1 MDADRWKEIS
11 ALYAAALERPPA
23 ERGPF
28 VVAMCGDDLE
38 LREQVELLLADHD
51 DAQHS
56 LTAPAAE
63 VLARTLAA
71 ETVSL
76 VGRQLGA
83 YRIDA
88 PLGSGGM
95 GEVYRATDTRLHR
108 TVALK
113 ILPSQVRD
121 DPALRQRFERE
132 AQAIAALRHP
142 HICVLHDV
150 GHAEGID
157 YLVLE
162 LLEGETIAER
172 LRRGPLP
179 IDEAL
184 RYGLEIAE
192 ALGAIHR
199 QGTVHRDLKPG
210 NVMLTEPGAKLLDFG
225 LAKVREIAT
234 AGTAGGPSPSVSPS
248 MGTSTAAGTLPYMTP
263 EQFARREVD
272 HRSDI
277 FAFGTLLYEML
288 TGRKAFDGTSRDE
301 IVAAIR
307 DSHPPPLPAS
317 FESTAPG
324 VNALIDRCLRKNP
337 DERWQDAAV
346 MAKDLRRIAENA
358 ARRAA
363 PSGHRRRM
371 VAAIGGIL
379 LAAIVALWVG
389 GRDQDS
395 TLSSGGPLVVGA
407 TRQLSGNDEI
417 EMDPAISPNG
427 ELIAYSA
434 GRGNNFRIVI
444 RSLTSDSVLPAPS
457 YAGAQFHPHWSP
469 DGSRLLYFTRD
480 GVFVSSVDGGE
491 PARIAAPGEH
501 KGVYATSFPGSQ
513 VTGAAWSPAGDE
525 IAVAYG
531 GLLMGIA
538 TDGRRRQITEHGYE
552 LHWCDWSSTGWIA
565 CTSGNPHLSAFGPN
579 LGNRAPSA
587 IVLVRA
593 ADGQVVEV
601 AQRTTLNRSPVWSAD
616 GRGLYFVSER
626 EGPGDV
632 YRVEI
637 GENGAPRGE
646 AARGTT
652 GLGAYSID
660 ISAGTDTLA
669 YTQALARGNIWSL
682 PIPAAGTL
690 ADPAAAKPVTTGNQ
704 IIESLHVSPDRR
716 WLLFDSNRYGH
727 SDIFRTPL
735 EGGETTRLTTAPS
748 DEFAPAVSQDGR
760 WLAYF
765 SWRTKSRDVF
775 VQPFEGGAVEQVT
788 ATPGQEAYPQWL
800 PDHSLAFVDMSSEKG
815 VLRGVFVTRRQPGEG
830 WASPRRLLPPDTGG
844 PAVARNGS
852 IVYLGP
858 PGRIYLR
865 RPGAEGSQ
873 LLYAWAPGKARAAW
887 IAVSDDE
894 TSVYFKSHD
903 AEGRASF
910 WSQPLS
916 GGTPRLLVTLDDL
929 SRPSRRFDF
938 TAGGGRLFFTIEER
952 RSNIWLATVGRS
964 TGRDGE

>member
-11 ALYAAALERPPA
+11 ALYASALERPPA
-23 ERGPF
+23 ERGAF
-28 VVAMCGDDLE
+28 VVAMCKDDLD
-38 LREQVELLLADHD
+38 LREQVELLLANHD
-51 DAQHS
+51 DAQDT
-56 LTAPAAE
+56 LTSPAAE

-88 PLGSGGM
+88 PLASGGM

-157 YLVLE
+157 FLVLE

-179 IDEAL
+179 LDEAL

-192 ALGAIHR
+192 ALVAIHR
-199 QGTVHRDLKPG
+199 QETVHRDLKPG
-210 NVMLTEPGAKLLDFG
+210 NVMLTESGAKLLDFG
-225 LAKVREIAT
+225 LAKVRESAT
-234 AGTAGGPSPSVSPS
+234 AGAAGPSPSGVLS

-263 EQFARREVD
+263 EQLARREVD

-288 TGRKAFDGTSRDE
+288 TGGKAFDGTSRDE
-301 IVAAIR
+301 IAAAILDR
-307 DSHPPPLPAS
+307 HPPPLPAS
-317 FESTAPG
+317 FESMAPG
-324 VNALIDRCLRKNP
+324 VRALIDRCLRKNP
-337 DERWQDAAV
+337 NERWQDAAV
-346 MAKDLRRIAENA
+346 MARDLQRIAADA
-358 ARRAA
+358 AHRAG
-363 PSGHRRRM
+363 PSGRRRRM

-379 LAAIVALWVG
+379 LAAIGAFWIV

-395 TLSSGGPLVVGA
+395 TLWSGGPVVVGA
-407 TRQLSGNDEI
+407 TRQLSGSDEI

-434 GRGNNFRIVI
+434 GRGNSFRIVI
-444 RSLTSDSVLPAPS
+444 RSLISDSVLPAPS
-457 YAGAQFHPHWSP
+457 FAQAQFHPQWSP
-469 DGSRLLYFTRD
+469 DGSRLLYLTRD
-480 GVFVSSVDGGE
+480 GVFVSSVNGGE
-491 PARIAAPGEH
+491 PVRIAAPAEH
-501 KGVYATSFPGSQ
+501 KGVYSTSVPSMSQ
-513 VTGAAWSPAGDE
+513 ITGAAWSPAGDE
-525 IAVAYG
+525 IGVAYG

-538 TDGRRRQITEHGYE
+538 TDGRRRQIAAHAYE
-552 LHWCDWSSTGWIA
+552 LHWCDWSFTGWIA
-565 CTSGNPHLSAFGPN
+565 CASGNPHLTLFGPN
-579 LGNRAPSA
+579 LGNLAPSA

-593 ADGQVVEV
+593 ADGHVVEV
-601 AQRTTLNRSPVWSAD
+601 APRTALNRSPVWSAD
-616 GRGLYFVSER
+616 GRRLYFVSER

-632 YRVEI
+632 YRVDI
-637 GENGAPRGE
+637 GEDGVPRGE
-646 AARGTT
+646 AARVTT

-660 ISAGTDTLA
+660 ISGATDTLA

-682 PIPAAGTL
+682 PIPTAGTL
-690 ADPAAAKPVTTGNQ
+690 ADAAAAKPVTTGNQ
-704 IIESLHVSPDRR
+704 IIEAMHVTPDGR

-727 SDIFRTPL
+727 SDIFRVPL
-735 EGGETTRLTTAPS
+735 DGGETTRLTTAPS
-748 DEFAPAVSQDGR
+748 DEFGPAVSRDGR

-800 PDHSLAFVDMSSEKG
+800 PDHSLAFTDLASENG
-815 VLRGVFVTRRQPGEG
+815 VLRGVFVTRRQPGDG
-830 WASPRRLLPPDTGG
+830 WVSPRRLLPPDTGG
-844 PAVARNGS
+844 PAYARNGS
-852 IVYLGP
+852 ILYLSPKG
-858 PGRIYLR
+858 IHLR
-865 RPGAEGSQ
+865 RPGAEDAQ
-873 LLYAWAPGKARAAW
+873 LLYTWAPGKARPARVV
-887 IAVSDDE
+887 VSDDD

-910 WSQPLS
+910 WSLPLS
-916 GGTPRLLVTLDDL
+916 GGTPRLLVRLDDV

-938 TAGGGRLFFTIEER
+938 TAGGGRIFFTIEER
-952 RSNIWLATVGRS
+952 RSNIWLATVVRS
-964 TGRDGE
+964 TGRGGE